1 VRFLA
6 YLDANSGSMIA
17 AAVAG
22 GLAGV
27 AVVVK
32 LWWRRVTGVFSP
44 KRRAAARA
52 AEANT
57 AEAGTAGAADKAVA
71 ATTAANT
78 TDIASSAVQAPVEK

>member
-22 GLAGV
+22 GLAGI

-32 LWWRRVTGVFSP
+32 LWWRRLTGVFSP
-44 KRRAAARA
+44 KHRAAARA
-52 AEANT
+52 EAAPRAEGASR
-57 AEAGTAGAADKAVA
+57 AEDMTKAVDATDVANPA
-71 ATTAANT
+71 A
-78 TDIASSAVQAPVEK
+78 QAPSEK

>member
-32 LWWRRVTGVFSP
+32 LWWRRVMGVFSP
-44 KRRAAARA
+44 RRRAALRAERAARA
-52 AEANT
+52 EDAS
-57 AEAGTAGAADKAVA
+57 KAVDATDVASPA
-71 ATTAANT
+71 A
-78 TDIASSAVQAPVEK
+78 QAPAEK

>member
-1 VRFLA
+1 MRFLA

-52 AEANT
+52 EAAISAEGDTNVPNATDVANPT
-57 AEAGTAGAADKAVA
+57 A
-71 ATTAANT
+71 ATPA
-78 TDIASSAVQAPVEK
+78 EK

>member
-1 VRFLA
+1 MRFLA

-22 GLAGV
+22 GLAGI

-32 LWWRRVTGVFSP
+32 LWWRRVTGLFSP

-52 AEANT
+52 AEARP
-57 AEAGTAGAADKAVA
+57 AEAGPAEKAVE
-71 ATTAANT
+71 ATTTASA
-78 TDIASSAVQAPVEK
+78 TDIATPAVHAPVEK

>member
-1 VRFLA
+1 VRVVA

-32 LWWRRVTGVFSP
+32 LWWRRFVGLFMP
-44 KRRAAARA
+44 KRRAALRAERA
-52 AEANT
+52 AQA
-57 AEAGTAGAADKAVA
+57 AQAADAEHPADADEMAEVA
-71 ATTAANT
+71 GPGLQGRGEPRTE
-78 TDIASSAVQAPVEK
+78 Q